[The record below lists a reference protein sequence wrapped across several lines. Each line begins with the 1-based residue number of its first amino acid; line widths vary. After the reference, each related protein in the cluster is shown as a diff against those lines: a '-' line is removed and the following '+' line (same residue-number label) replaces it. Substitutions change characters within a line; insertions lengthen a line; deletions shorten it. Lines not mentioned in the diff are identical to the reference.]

1 MSHVDGVTAD
11 ATESPPP
18 CCGATIA
25 LVLRLGRDLV
35 CPTCRERYVFDRT
48 TAPAREESD
57 VAAPAFRARPSGP
70 PRDRR
75 VSVVHGPAVTAT
87 RRFERVRVSE
97 LVDALERT
105 LALLDELQVDLR
117 RSGGADDSGRSA
129 DGPEGPDEGH
139 GVDWARPVVQTSPN
153 WGAVSLRREPPAP
166 ATDVEDTIDARTEG
180 RPEERETLRWL
191 RRQAD
196 AGDLRARGAVAL
208 RDLQGRL
215 GYAFAPEEIRAR
227 FDASREA
234 LEVGAPIRG
243 RWRIEAAMK
252 AWWRG

>member
-1 MSHVDGVTAD
+1 MSHLDAVRSD

-35 CPTCRERYVFDRT
+35 CPTCRVRYVFDRA

-57 VAAPAFRARPSGP
+57 VAAPVFRARPPGP

-75 VSVVHGPAVTAT
+75 VSVVHGPTVAAT
-87 RRFERVRVSE
+87 RKFQRVDARE

-117 RSGGADDSGRSA
+117 RSGVADDGGRTA
-129 DGPEGPDEGH
+129 DGPEDPDEGH
-139 GVDWARPVVQTSPN
+139 GVDRARPVVQTSPN
-153 WGAVSLRREPPAP
+153 WGAVLLRRGPPKS
-166 ATDVEDTIDARTEG
+166 ATDVEDTSDARTEG

-196 AGDLRARGAVAL
+196 VGDLRT
-208 RDLQGRL
+208 
-215 GYAFAPEEIRAR
+215 
-227 FDASREA
+227 
-234 LEVGAPIRG
+234 RG
-243 RWRIEAAMK
+243 RWGRFAIALRGDLVS
-252 AWWRG
+252 WRSV